1 MEQTVYQQYLS
12 LLRQELIPA
21 MGCTEPIAL
30 AYCAAATWDAA
41 GGGGAAGPLQ
51 LRPEPAF
58 AHTEG
63 NGFARHPFA
72 ALSPAACT
80 RAQ

>member
-41 GGGGAAGPLQ
+41 GGGVPLNSG
-51 LRPEPAF
+51 LKAYLYRL
-58 AHTEG
+58 T
-63 NGFARHPFA
+63 
-72 ALSPAACT
+72 LSAT
-80 RAQ
+80 V

>member
-41 GGGGAAGPLQ
+41 GGGPSGSHRQ
-51 LRPEPAF
+51 RKY
-58 AHTEG
+58 H
-63 NGFARHPFA
+63 
-72 ALSPAACT
+72 
-80 RAQ
+80 

>member
-41 GGGGAAGPLQ
+41 GGGGPGGSHRQ
-51 LRPEPAF
+51 RQY
-58 AHTEG
+58 H
-63 NGFARHPFA
+63 
-72 ALSPAACT
+72 
-80 RAQ
+80 